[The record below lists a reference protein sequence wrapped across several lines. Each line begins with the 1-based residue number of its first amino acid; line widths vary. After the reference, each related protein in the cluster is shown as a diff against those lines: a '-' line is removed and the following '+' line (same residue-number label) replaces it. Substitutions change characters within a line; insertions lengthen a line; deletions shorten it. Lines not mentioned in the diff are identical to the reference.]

1 MHSNMCSKVNLFEHN
16 ESMNIMKH
24 RASLYKSEAR
34 KEKGWGQQAKN
45 QKLLLLFLLFSL
57 WSLEKI
63 RISF

>member
-1 MHSNMCSKVNLFEHN
+1 MF

-24 RASLYKSEAR
+24 KASASLYKSEAR